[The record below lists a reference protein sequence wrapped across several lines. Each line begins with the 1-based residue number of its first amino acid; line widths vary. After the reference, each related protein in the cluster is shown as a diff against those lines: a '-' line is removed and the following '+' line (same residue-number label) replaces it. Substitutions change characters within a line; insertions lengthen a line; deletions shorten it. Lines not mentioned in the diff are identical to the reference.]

1 MPTATTL
8 PSGSAKYAASSPQP
22 RSDSWRFRQ
31 PSSGLWETDDK
42 PFAFH
47 LELSSHCV
55 EHSRADSG
63 AEVLEVVAKR
73 NGAHAVCHGPD
84 RHGRAVD
91 DELARVGLARLDVE
105 AAGLDPCHGSEEV
118 EQLGHLLRGGA
129 DHVDV
134 TVGRALERVEAL
146 QRVRESRSR
155 RERRPEVVARE

>member
-91 DELARVGLARLDVE
+91 GERDLLERAVAADALGERRECLLRPRRIDLHRRSAALGDRMAVQTRHGRVDELARVGLARLDVE
-105 AAGLDPCHGSEEV
+105 AAGL
-118 EQLGHLLRGGA
+118 
-129 DHVDV
+129 
-134 TVGRALERVEAL
+134 
-146 QRVRESRSR
+146 
-155 RERRPEVVARE
+155 